1 MKFLVIGGIDLSQNK
16 ETEIQLQYIEKCKEL
31 LAKSSTKRPTFH
43 IQNEGCQMNSIQ
55 TESIAAIM
63 EKMGYEMVDTEDA
76 DAVVFNT
83 CTVRENANQKIYGH
97 LGHLKSIKRNHPDMK
112 IVLFGCMMQ
121 EHHVVEKIRKDY
133 KYVNLVFGTHN
144 IHKFPELFYR
154 TLQTDD
160 QIIDIW
166 KESDEIVEGMPT
178 SRKYSFKTGEK
189 VEVVFDVN
197 TARECDFKH
206 FDSYQFSPDGQKLLI
221 ATKTTPIYRHSYTAV
236 HYIYPLKRN
245 DKGVTTN
252 NIIERLSDGGPQ
264 QVPVF
269 SPDGTMIAFVRNNNI
284 FLVKLLYGNSE
295 SQITEDGKQNSV
307 INGIPD
313 WVYEEEFG
321 FDRALE
327 FSADNTLIAFIR
339 FDESEVPS
347 YSFPVFAGQAPH
359 IDALKDYPGEYT
371 YKYPK
376 AGYPNSK
383 VEVRTY
389 DIKSHVTR
397 TMKLPLDADG
407 YIPRIRFT
415 KDANKLAIMTL
426 NRHQDRFDL
435 YFADPRSTLCKLILR
450 DESPY
455 YIKENI
461 FDNIQFYP
469 EYFSLLSERDGYS
482 HLYWYSMGGNLIK
495 KVTNGKFEV
504 KDFLGYDEEDGS
516 FYYTSNEESP
526 LRKAVYK
533 TDKKGKKTK
542 LSQQAG
548 TNTPLF
554 SKSMKYY
561 MNKFSSL
568 DTPLLVTLND
578 NSGKTL
584 KTLITNDALKQTLSG
599 YAVPQKEFFTFQ
611 TTDGVKLNGWMM
623 KPVNFSASK
632 KYPVLMYQYSGPGSQ
647 QVLDTWGISWETYMA
662 SLGYIVVCVDGRG
675 TGGRGEAFE
684 KCTYLK
690 IGVKEAKDQVETA
703 LYLGK
708 QAYVDKDRIGIWG
721 WSYGGYMTLMS
732 MSEGTPVFK
741 AGVAVAAPTDW
752 RFYDT
757 IYTERF
763 MRTPKENAE
772 GYKESSAFTRA
783 DKLHGNLLL
792 VHGMADDNV
801 HFQNCAEYAEQLV
814 QLGKQFDMQVYTNRN
829 HGIYGGNTRQHLYTR
844 LTNFFLNN
852 L

>member
-1 MKFLVIGGIDLSQNK
+1 MKLNKLILPVACILLAGNVSMAQIMPWENRTETDGDPFAQSEATTAKGRLHLEDVVGGRLVQTKGIGAMTWMKDGERYSRMEPNAETGGMDIVAYRAKDNRREVIIPSSMFINK
-16 ETEIQLQYIEKCKEL
+16 ETGKPIAIRSISWSTDNGKVLIYNN
-31 LAKSSTKRPTFH
+31 TKRVWRYDTKGDYWVLTLKDGTLRQLGKGLP
-43 IQNEGCQMNSIQ
+43 
-55 TESIAAIM
+55 ES
-63 EKMGYEMVDTEDA
+63 
-76 DAVVFNT
+76 
-83 CTVRENANQKIYGH
+83 
-97 LGHLKSIKRNHPDMK
+97 S
-112 IVLFGCMMQ
+112 MMFA
-121 EHHVVEKIRKDY
+121 K
-133 KYVNLVFGTHN
+133 
-144 IHKFPELFYR
+144 
-154 TLQTDD
+154 
-160 QIIDIW
+160 
-166 KESDEIVEGMPT
+166 
-178 SRKYSFKTGEK
+178 
-189 VEVVFDVN
+189 
-197 TARECDFKH
+197 
-206 FDSYQFSPDGQKLLI
+206 
-221 ATKTTPIYRHSYTAV
+221 
-236 HYIYPLKRN
+236 
-245 DKGVTTN
+245 
-252 NIIERLSDGGPQ
+252 
-264 QVPVF
+264 F
-269 SPDGTMIAFVRNNNI
+269 SPDGTRVAFVSNNNI
-284 FLVKLLYGNSE
+284 YVEDVASG
-295 SQITEDGKQNSV
+295 QITQLTYDGSQTIV
-307 INGIPD
+307 NGTFD

-347 YSFPVFAGQAPH
+347 YSFPVFAGQAPR

-435 YFADPRSTLCKLILR
+435 YFADPRSTLCKLMLR

-469 EYFSLLSERDGYS
+469 EYFSMLSERDGYS

-533 TDKKGKKTK
+533 IDKKGKKTK

-568 DTPLLVTLND
+568 DTPMLVTLND

-708 QAYVDKDRIGIWG
+708 QTYVDKDRIGIWG